1 MDRIPSSTRDL
12 GEEISKVLQTL
23 KAGDRIRITQSIR
36 VGSSATWNAPVEGT
50 FRHYNHLATG
60 IATERVPEDDILVVC
75 VHFTKDNGELS
86 SFTVDD
92 YSKIEKI

>member
-1 MDRIPSSTRDL
+1 
-12 GEEISKVLQTL
+12 
-23 KAGDRIRITQSIR
+23 
-36 VGSSATWNAPVEGT
+36 
-50 FRHYNHLATG
+50 
-60 IATERVPEDDILVVC
+60 ILVVC